1 MSKWYIGG
9 IAGTLG
15 NPCGKDKREQKFLFF
30 AELKMR
36 DKQGKYIYIYNVKKT
51 ISISVALR
59 VVLLKLSSDLARSV
73 PTSSPGLFSHL
84 QGKSPGNE
92 VGSVLHRYTHVRTSL
107 TRKF

>member
-1 MSKWYIGG
+1 MGG

-36 DKQGKYIYIYNVKKT
+36 DKPEKNAYNVKKT
-51 ISISVALR
+51 INISVTLR
-59 VVLLKLSSDLARSV
+59 IVLLKLSSDLARSV
-73 PTSSPGLFSHL
+73 PTSFPGLFSHL

-92 VGSVLHRYTHVRTSL
+92 VGSVTDIRTCVLH
-107 TRKF
+107 